1 MIRPSEVS
9 SYCPICGEEIVL
21 KANIFN
27 EIFLHPLY
35 LIKKDWHVRKEHHR
49 GYLKTKGL
57 LICVFQ
63 VFVGIFL
70 RILMLLLWIV
80 TFPFWAIHEFCE

>member
-35 LIKKDWHVRKEHHR
+35 LIKKDRHVRKEHHR

-63 VFVGIFL
+63 VFHFGRSMSF
-70 RILMLLLWIV
+70 
-80 TFPFWAIHEFCE
+80 ASKS